1 MSPCSQAEK
10 LWLWLEHG
18 TGEVGNVREKV
29 TTDHRAGKCRGHRVG
44 GGVLWLVWFL
54 FLLLERGSVLFRAR
68 LKFPV

>member
-1 MSPCSQAEK
+1 MAESPCSQAEK

-29 TTDHRAGKCRGHRVG
+29 TTEHRAGKHHDHRVG

-54 FLLLERGSVLFRAR
+54 LLLL
-68 LKFPV
+68 